1 MLTMAERLRD
11 LLDARQIEPM
21 DLVRAI
27 HVTKAAVYFL
37 LDGTTGA
44 DKVRAKTV
52 LDMAQ
57 HLRTSADYILFGKGP
72 RDLDPADA
80 KLAELVQLY
89 GNASPTSRDAL
100 LSVAKALT

>member
-11 LLDARQIEPM
+11 LLEARQMEPM
-21 DLVRAI
+21 ELVRAI
-27 HVTKAAVYFL
+27 RVTKASIYFL
-37 LDGTTGA
+37 LDGTTSA

-57 HLRTSADYILFGKGP
+57 HLRTSADYILYGKGP

-80 KLAELVQLY
+80 KLAELMQLY
-89 GNASPTSRDAL
+89 GSASPTSRDAL
-100 LSVAKALT
+100 LSVAKALS

>member
-1 MLTMAERLRD
+1 MAERLRD

-100 LSVAKALT
+100 LSVAKALS